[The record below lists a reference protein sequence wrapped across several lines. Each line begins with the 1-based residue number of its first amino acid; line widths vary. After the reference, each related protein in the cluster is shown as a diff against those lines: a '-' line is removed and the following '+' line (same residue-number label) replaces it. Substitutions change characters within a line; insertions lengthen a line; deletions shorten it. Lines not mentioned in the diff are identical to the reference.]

1 MVAGSFITKKQTAMH
16 SPIIIKTIPLQSFT
30 PDQVADLLG
39 VSVAT
44 VHNYHRKGK
53 RLSND
58 LYVKLKKEGT
68 RVKKTDLVT
77 FINNFNKDEEIH
89 L

>member
-1 MVAGSFITKKQTAMH
+1 MVAGSFSTQTSSSMQ
-16 SPIIIKTIPLQSFT
+16 PTIIVKTIPLETFT

-44 VHNYHRKGK
+44 VHNYHRRGK

-58 LYVKLKKEGT
+58 LYIKLKKEGT
-68 RVKKTDLVT
+68 RVKKTDLIT
-77 FINNFNKDEEIH
+77 FINNFTKDE
-89 L
+89 

>member
-1 MVAGSFITKKQTAMH
+1 MQRPLIV
-16 SPIIIKTIPLQSFT
+16 KTIPLESFT

-44 VHNYHRKGK
+44 VHNYHRRGK

-58 LYVKLKKEGT
+58 LYIRLKKSGT
-68 RVKKTDLVT
+68 RVKKNDLVHFMT
-77 FINNFNKDEEIH
+77 KFNPEDEEIH
-89 L
+89 IPQG